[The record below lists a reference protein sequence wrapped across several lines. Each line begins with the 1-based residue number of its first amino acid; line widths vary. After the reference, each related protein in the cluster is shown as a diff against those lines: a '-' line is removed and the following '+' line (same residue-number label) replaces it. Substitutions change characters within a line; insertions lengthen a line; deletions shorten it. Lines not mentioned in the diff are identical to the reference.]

1 MEDEIVK
8 TNQDNPIKRK
18 LKKIQRSISN
28 KSNIE
33 G

>member
-8 TNQDNPIKRK
+8 TNQDNPIKGK